1 MLSTKSLELSEIDA
15 PQDEDVK
22 NELLNLYPL
31 PLSALK
37 NKEYESIFNK
47 EFQYFNPI
55 QTQIFFSAYNSDKNL
70 LVGAPIASGKTTITK
85 LAILRLF
92 SKTSEGKVIY
102 IAPLKSLSKEKVKD
116 WKAKFEFMKKM

>member
-55 QTQIFFSAYNSDKNL
+55 QTQIFFSAYIFL
-70 LVGAPIASGKTTITK
+70 F
-85 LAILRLF
+85 IL
-92 SKTSEGKVIY
+92 KI
-102 IAPLKSLSKEKVKD
+102 I
-116 WKAKFEFMKKM
+116 